1 MASEFQANLVLF
13 GDIQGLGLWESGH
26 FRQHLDYNNFL
37 FKKHPPVFVD
47 VYPIMDM
54 IRFDEAK
61 LRQWLLQHEL
71 WHEQIRPYAN
81 VTNIDLSYFNINS
94 PQSFYDWQELHNAE
108 HQAFDTA
115 FGLG

>member
-1 MASEFQANLVLF
+1 MPSEFQANTVLF

-26 FRQHLDYNNFL
+26 FRQHLDYNTHL
-37 FKKHPPVFVD
+37 EGRTPPVIIS
-47 VYPIMDM
+47 VYPIMDL
-54 IRFDEAK
+54 IGFDEAK

-94 PQSFYDWQELHNAE
+94 AQSFYDWQGLHNAE
-108 HQAFDTA
+108 HAAFDQA